1 MQNTQLNNDHTPVY
15 AAIYT
20 AIRTQIFSGQ
30 FKPGDLLPSESHLC
44 QEYHASRETVR
55 KGLRQLEN
63 EGLVFARPKVG
74 YFVSQP
80 NHNDMVLSLSEE
92 LTDCTYQYRDIHGI
106 LPDEQMQQRLQIP
119 ANRKVIEF
127 SQIARNRD
135 GMPVAYDV
143 KYVPY
148 ARAYPS
154 VESEIRYAVW
164 PDLTFSKMASFSFYT
179 EVTVS
184 AVSAAGS
191 VAEALEC
198 PEGTP
203 LLLLEQVFIEQS
215 GTRLG
220 YQMHYSRSPYG
231 SLTGTSGH
239 RQ

>member
-1 MQNTQLNNDHTPVY
+1 MQNTQHNNDHTPVY

-20 AIRTQIFSGQ
+20 ALRTQIFSGQ

-63 EGLVFARPKVG
+63 EGLIFARPKIG

-80 NHNDMVLSLSEE
+80 NHNDMVLSLSGE
-92 LTDCTYQYRDIHGI
+92 LKDCTYQYRDIHGI
-106 LPDEQMQQRLQIP
+106 LPDERMQQLLDIP
-119 ANRKVIEF
+119 ATRKVIEF
-127 SQIARNRD
+127 SQIARNAE
-135 GMPVAYDV
+135 GIPVAYDV

-164 PDLTFSKMASFSFYT
+164 PDLAFSKMASFTFYT
-179 EVTVS
+179 EVSVS
-184 AVSAAGS
+184 AISAAGS
-191 VAEALEC
+191 VADALEC

-203 LLLLEQVFIEQS
+203 LLLIEQIFIKQG

-220 YQMHYSRSPYG
+220 YQMHYIRSPHG
-231 SLTGTSGH
+231 KLAGTSGH

>member
-1 MQNTQLNNDHTPVY
+1 MQNMQHENDHTPVY
-15 AAIYT
+15 AAIYS

-44 QEYHASRETVR
+44 QKYHASRETVR

-63 EGLVFARPKVG
+63 EGLIFARPKVG

-80 NHNDMVLSLSEE
+80 NHNDMVLSLSDE
-92 LTDCTYQYRDIHGI
+92 LKDCTYQYRDIHGI
-106 LPDEQMQQRLQIP
+106 LPDEQMQQLLNIP

-127 SQIARNRD
+127 SQIARNSE
-135 GMPVAYDV
+135 GVPVAYDV

-154 VESEIRYAVW
+154 VEKEIRYAVW
-164 PDLTFSKMASFSFYT
+164 PDLTFSKMASFTFYT
-179 EVTVS
+179 EVSVS
-184 AVSAAGS
+184 AVAAQDTI
-191 VAEALEC
+191 ANALDC

-203 LLLLEQVFIEQS
+203 LLLIEQVFIEQS
-215 GTRLG
+215 GERLG
-220 YQMHYSRSPYG
+220 YQMHYSRSPCG
-231 SLTGTSGH
+231 RLTGTSGH